1 MNCVTFVAPAADAS
15 RLQWTR
21 AAHPAARKRR
31 APVSR
36 DAQGPKSPRA
46 RAGLAERRFA
56 ERRSRVLRALFYGS
70 FRPRRRGPRRLDER
84 SVSAVDWH
92 HPQWL
97 AISMLIVIGSCTD
110 ALLTL
115 VLVERGIAVEA
126 NPFMAPLV
134 GHSALTFALVKV
146 VLTAGGVLLLTQL
159 ARLRAFGNIPVGVFL
174 YLVLGIY
181 GALITYEI
189 SLLDLI

>member
-1 MNCVTFVAPAADAS
+1 MHKARNPPVPGRDFRNADVT
-15 RLQWTR
+15 
-21 AAHPAARKRR
+21 
-31 APVSR
+31 
-36 DAQGPKSPRA
+36 
-46 RAGLAERRFA
+46 
-56 ERRSRVLRALFYGS
+56 ERRSERAARALPWQPAS
-70 FRPRRRGPRRLDER
+70 APSRAAAPDER

-97 AISMLIVIGSCTD
+97 AVSMLIVIGSCTD

-126 NPFMAPLV
+126 NPLMAPLV

-159 ARLRAFGNIPVGVFL
+159 ARLRAFGRIPVGVFL